1 MPFLHDDAGLI
12 RWKIVI
18 HAFID
23 GFSRFVTGIRASGN
37 NRAQTVLDLFTD
49 VVAEHGLPSRVR
61 GDHGTE
67 NLLVAAYME
76 RERGVERGSY
86 IWGRWVVYH
95 ALQIATHRVII
106 IRSVHNIRIERLWV
120 DVTHGFGRKWKSF
133 FQDLEVHDGLNPD
146 SDAHIWLL
154 HYLFLPAVNIDALEW
169 AEAWNQH
176 TMSIR
181 GERQRSP
188 RDMFFFGMIQ
198 NGPRGINRRRQQP
211 IDDQVDA
218 MDIAGYGV
226 DWDALDDERVRNHHD
241 EANPNDAGNHFEVN
255 EPERL
260 NNVEV
265 HGPECPLSQE
275 QLDYLNARVDVI
287 PGRSMEA
294 HRLRWIAGLRA
305 CQEMFNQV

>member
-1 MPFLHDDAGLI
+1 M
-12 RWKIVI
+12 
-18 HAFID
+18 
-23 GFSRFVTGIRASGN
+23 
-37 NRAQTVLDLFTD
+37 
-49 VVAEHGLPSRVR
+49 
-61 GDHGTE
+61 
-67 NLLVAAYME
+67 
-76 RERGVERGSY
+76 
-86 IWGRWVVYH
+86 
-95 ALQIATHRVII
+95 I

-120 DVTHGFGRKWKSF
+120 DVTHGFGRKWKNF

-154 HYLFLPAVNIDALEW
+154 HYLFLSAINQDALEW

-198 NGPRGINRRRQQP
+198 NGPRGINRPGQQP

-226 DWDALDDERVRNHHD
+226 DWDALDDEHVRNHHN
-241 EANPNDAGNHFEVN
+241 EANPNDAGNPFEIN
-255 EPERL
+255 EPEHL

-265 HGPECPLSQE
+265 NGPECPLSQE
-275 QLDYLNARVDVI
+275 QLDYLNAHVDVI